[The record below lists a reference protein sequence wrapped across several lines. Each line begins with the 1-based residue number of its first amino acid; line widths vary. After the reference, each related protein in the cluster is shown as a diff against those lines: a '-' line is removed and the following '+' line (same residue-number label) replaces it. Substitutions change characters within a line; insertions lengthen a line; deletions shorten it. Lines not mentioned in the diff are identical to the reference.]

1 MQAFADLVYIDLFV
15 QKKKINNT
23 WSDRMTWIAAVAM
36 VTD

>member
-15 QKKKINNT
+15 KKNNT
-23 WSDRMTWIAAVAM
+23 WSDRVTWIAAVAM